1 MNKFN
6 VELQVEDRFDDIADQ
21 EAEVREERSE
31 SEWQRNTFSE
41 LFQEEE

>member
-6 VELQVEDRFDDIADQ
+6 VELQVEDRFDDADQ

-31 SEWQRNTFSE
+31 SEWQRRTFSE